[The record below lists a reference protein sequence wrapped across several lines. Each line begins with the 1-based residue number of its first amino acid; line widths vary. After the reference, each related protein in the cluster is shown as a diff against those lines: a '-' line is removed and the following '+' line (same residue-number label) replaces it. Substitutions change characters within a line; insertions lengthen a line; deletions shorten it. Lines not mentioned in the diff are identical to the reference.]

1 MRRAFFL
8 SGLLCLCIS
17 ATAQEAGQ
25 TAVIHKAAA
34 AKFATLP
41 NIPDCMTVL
50 VERGDP
56 AKGPSVVQVR
66 MTPGCD
72 SQSHWHTSDA
82 NVMFVSG
89 AIQFGMKGE
98 KPTVMQ
104 RGDFA
109 FLPSRHIHGE
119 KCGGSASCAFFAYLY
134 TPFDVHYVDDA
145 GKEIPQEA
153 ALKGMKKA
161 TP

>member
-8 SGLLCLCIS
+8 GGLVWICIS
-17 ATAQEAGQ
+17 ANAQQTGQ
-25 TAVIHKAAA
+25 TPVIHQAAA
-34 AKFATLP
+34 ATFAPLP
-41 NIPDCMTVL
+41 NMPDCMTVF

-56 AKGPSVVQVR
+56 VTGPSVVQVK

-72 SQSHWHTSDA
+72 SQWHWHTTDA

-89 AIQFGMKGE
+89 AVQFGMKGE
-98 KPTVMQ
+98 KSSVMQ

-109 FLPSRHIHGE
+109 FLDSHHVHRE
-119 KCGGSASCAFFAYLY
+119 KCGPTASCAFFAYLY
-134 TPFDVHYVDDA
+134 SPFDVHYVDEA
-145 GKEIPQEA
+145 GKEIPQDQ
-153 ALKGMKKA
+153 ALKGLKKA

>member
-1 MRRAFFL
+1 MRRAVFFG
-8 SGLLCLCIS
+8 GLACLCICAS
-17 ATAQEAGQ
+17 AQEAGQ
-25 TAVIHKAAA
+25 MSTIHKAAA

-41 NIPDCMTVL
+41 NIPDCMTVF

-56 AKGPSVVQVR
+56 ASGPSVVQVR

-72 SQSHWHTSDA
+72 SQWHWHTPDA
-82 NVMFVSG
+82 NVMVVSG
-89 AIQFGMKGE
+89 AIQFGMKDE

-109 FLPSRHIHGE
+109 FLASHHIHRE

-134 TPFDVHYVDDA
+134 SPFDVHYADET
-145 GKEIPQEA
+145 GKEIPQEE
-153 ALKGMKKA
+153 ALKGKKKP

>member
-1 MRRAFFL
+1 MHRAVL
-8 SGLLCLCIS
+8 LTGLMCLCVS
-17 ATAQEAGQ
+17 ANAQEAN
-25 TAVIHKAAA
+25 KAMIRKSAT

-56 AKGPSVVQVR
+56 ASGPSVVQVR

-72 SQSHWHTSDA
+72 SQWHWHTTDA
-82 NVMFVSG
+82 NVMVVSG

-98 KPTVMQ
+98 KPSTMQ

-109 FLPSRHIHGE
+109 FLPGHHVHQE
-119 KCGGSASCAFFAYLY
+119 KCGGAVPCAFFAYLY
-134 TPFDVHYVDDA
+134 SPFDVHYVDSTGA
-145 GKEIPQEA
+145 EISQEV
-153 ALKGMKKA
+153 ALKGLKKP